1 MKFCI
6 NEASTMPTDFAT
18 DVRAYSAAGFKGIE
32 LWLAKVDKYLES
44 GTLAG
49 AARLLQD
56 HGLVAAGSCAAGLPL
71 VTRDDWDKAVAELKR
86 KLELCQALGAPRIV
100 VTAARPPEGAAY
112 DYDLAVDNLRQA
124 AEIAAPYGVTLALEF
139 IKGHAVVGAVSTA
152 ALLVAKANHPNLGI
166 LFDTFHYFAGVS
178 KASDLALIPQGKVAF
193 VHVNDCL
200 DLPRERLTDAERT
213 YIGRGPI
220 PTKQL
225 VEAVR
230 AKGYDGWLSF
240 EIFSRA
246 VWAEDPF
253 QVAVQIKRNL
263 EEALG

>member
-18 DVRAYSAAGFKGIE
+18 DVRAYSAAGFTGIE
-32 LWLAKVDKYLES
+32 LWLAKVDKFLES
-44 GTLAG
+44 DTLQG
-49 AARLLQD
+49 AARLLRD
-56 HGLVAAGSCAAGLPL
+56 HGLVAAGACAHGLPL
-71 VTRDDWDKAVAELKR
+71 VTRDDWDKSVVELR
-86 KLELCQALGAPRIV
+86 HKLELCQALGAPRII
-100 VTAARPPEGAAY
+100 VTCARPPEGATY
-112 DYDLAVDNLRQA
+112 DYDLAVDNLRA
-124 AEIAAPYGVTLALEF
+124 AADLAAAYGVTLGLEF
-139 IKGHAVVGAVSTA
+139 IRGHAVVGALSTA
-152 ALLVAKANHPNLGI
+152 AMLVGKANHPNLGI
-166 LFDTFHYFAGVS
+166 LFDTFHYFAGIS

-213 YIGRGPI
+213 YIGLGPI
-220 PTKQL
+220 PTRQL